1 MCASIAAASASA
13 SARGEAKEP
22 YSKIATEATS
32 GKTKKVPIRETKSPR
47 GDSPTLGFQR

>member
-1 MCASIAAASASA
+1 MCASIAAASA

-32 GKTKKVPIRETKSPR
+32 EKRKKCRFVRLNPR
-47 GDSPTLGFQR
+47 RDSPTLGFQR